1 MLFPL
6 KMLLTVGCVVLSSLG
21 ETFLNPKDRSDK
33 LWIIKNVLGKS
44 GANAVYSISKVV
56 SKLTEGVANNMFCKY
71 FENIGWSNMDAS
83 SGLATYCVDLVEL
96 AKQGKIREVVGR
108 EKEIRQ
114 AMVSLAAGRCPC
126 FIGKAGVGKSAIA
139 EGLAIKIAKGEV
151 PEKLKN
157 KKIWLLNFPK
167 LRAGNGFSTDYV
179 SRIKTLVDS
188 LTADR
193 NNILF
198 FDEVHLMA
206 PIADYFKPAMAKG
219 NKEGGLLV
227 MGATTIDEYSACILK
242 DEALHRRFS
251 HILVEESNKEETKTI
266 LAGLEKE
273 VKEGYQMTVSEG
285 VFEEIVNLS
294 DKYQKL
300 EYFPAKAINLL
311 NETAAYCEAQGK
323 DVITVQDVRDYLSMK
338 LRIPVEELS
347 KPVAELPKE

>member
-1 MLFPL
+1 MLYSV
-6 KMLLTVGCVVLSSLG
+6 KMLLTVGCAVLSSLG
-21 ETFLNPKDRSDK
+21 ETFFNPSQGNEGVRKDVG
-33 LWIIKNVLGKS
+33 IKTSNVIFCASRLF
-44 GANAVYSISKVV
+44 
-56 SKLTEGVANNMFCKY
+56 SKLTDGVMTNMVNKY
-71 FENIGWSNMDAS
+71 LENTGWTNMDAS
-83 SGLATYCVDLVEL
+83 SGLSTYCVDLVEL
-96 AKQGKIREVVGR
+96 AKQGKIREVIGR
-108 EKEIRQ
+108 EKEIKQ
-114 AMVSLAAGRCPC
+114 AIVSLAAGRCPC

-193 NNILF
+193 DNILF
-198 FDEVHLMA
+198 FDEVHLMT

-227 MGATTIDEYSACILK
+227 IGATTIDEYNAYIIK

-251 HILVEESNKEETKTI
+251 HILVEESSKEETGII
-266 LAGLEKE
+266 LSGLEKE
-273 VKEGYQMTVSEG
+273 VRDGYKMTVSDG
-285 VFEEIVNLS
+285 VFDEIIRLS
-294 DKYQKL
+294 EKYQQL

-311 NETAAYCEAQGK
+311 NETASYCEAQGK
-323 DVITVQDVRDYLSMK
+323 DVITVADVRDYLAMK
-338 LRIPVEELS
+338 LHIPVEKLS
-347 KPVAELPKE
+347 EPVAELPKE